1 MPIPP
6 DFGEDGKA
14 FDYDFLC
21 VDGGVMN
28 NEPLD
33 LARLVLTGPLGVEPV
48 DGDKVTRAAIMILPF
63 PNTAEF
69 SKKYDGKTNLIHL
82 LPTTFNSLIS
92 QARFKPSELALA
104 NDPEIYSRFLVVPRR
119 GFRHDGTPKP
129 YTIACG
135 SLEGFGG
142 FLSRKFREHDYQL
155 GRRNCQW
162 FLKQYFTLPSEGEKR
177 NRLFDGWSPEA
188 RKTFSVRKSTDPS
201 VVLPILPII
210 PLMGSAAPNVPAPTW
225 PTLEKEEFAALR
237 PKVKSRLSRVVK
249 ALVDENIEGYVW
261 GPLTRGHSNRH
272 GGSKEARSST
282 V

>member
-119 GFRHDGTPKP
+119 GFRHDGTPEP

-177 NRLFDGWSPEA
+177 NRLFDGWSPEG

-210 PLMGSAAPNVPAPTW
+210 PLMGSAAPNVPAPDLADLGERGVCR
-225 PTLEKEEFAALR
+225 PAAQGQEPAVTGR
-237 PKVKSRLSRVVK
+237 QG
-249 ALVDENIEGYVW
+249 AC
-261 GPLTRGHSNRH
+261 
-272 GGSKEARSST
+272 
-282 V
+282 